1 MRLLPGSLFGR
12 LTLILI
18 VGLLLAQVLSATILL
33 RDRHEMFRRSIGVD
47 LIDRIGAIVNL
58 IEETLPAD
66 RKRILTA
73 FNGLLLHI
81 EITRQ
86 PVARPGVGLPFERH
100 LERMLREQLPR
111 HQEMW
116 VHLKPRHFD
125 RRPERP
131 PGDHSDETPERDRER
146 PWRRFPRPESFQIQ
160 IRLHDGS
167 WILFEK
173 RLLEALQAWPFK
185 LLAYLGTLIVSVIIL
200 SLLAVRL
207 ATRPLRTLAD
217 AAERLG
223 KDLQSPPLEEKGST
237 ELRRASAAFNTMQ
250 HRLRRFIEDRG
261 EILAAISH
269 DLKTPIT
276 RLRLR
281 TEMIEQDETAEK
293 FRRDLDEMEKMVNAT
308 LEFMRGSE
316 QQEQAGTIDI
326 TALVESLQ
334 DDLHDLGQEL
344 EIIKQGDI
352 SPYVGRPLALKR
364 CLTNLIENAIRYGDS
379 AVVTLKQDASNLTI
393 VIHDDGPG
401 VEEDDL
407 ERLFRPFYRTESSRS
422 RETGG
427 TGLGLG
433 IARNIAR
440 GHGGEVSL
448 RHGEP
453 RGLEA
458 VVTLPLRKE

>member
-18 VGLLLAQVLSATILL
+18 VGLLLAQILSATILL
-33 RDRHEMFRRSIGVD
+33 RDRHEMFRQSIGFD
-47 LIDRIGAIVNL
+47 LVHRIGAIVDL
-58 IEETLPAD
+58 IEETPPAG
-66 RKRILTA
+66 RQRILDA
-73 FNGLLLHI
+73 FSGVLLRVS
-81 EITRQ
+81 ITQQ
-86 PVARPGVGLPFERH
+86 PVARPSAGLPFERR
-100 LERMLREQLPR
+100 LDRMLREQLPQHR
-111 HQEMW
+111 EMW
-116 VHLKPRHFD
+116 VHLKPRHYD
-125 RRPERP
+125 RWPEHPRD
-131 PGDHSDETPERDRER
+131 GEIGGMRERDR

-160 IRLHDGS
+160 IQLNDES

-173 RLLEALQAWPFK
+173 RLAESMQTWPVR
-185 LLAYLGTLIVSVIIL
+185 LLAYLGILVVSVIVL

-223 KDLQSPPLEEKGST
+223 KDLKSPPLDESGST

-281 TEMIEQDETAEK
+281 TEMLDQAEVAEK

-316 QQEQAGTIDI
+316 QQERTIPIDI

-334 DDLHDLGQEL
+334 DDLHDLGH
-344 EIIKQGDI
+344 EIEVTKRGDL

-364 CLTNLIENAIRYGDS
+364 CLTNLVENAIRYGNS
-379 AVVTLKQDASNLTI
+379 AAVTLSQDETNLTI
-393 VIHDDGPG
+393 VIRDDGPG
-401 VEEDDL
+401 VEEGEL

-440 GHGGEVSL
+440 GHGGEVIL
-448 RHGEP
+448 RRGTP
-453 RGLEA
+453 KGLEA
-458 VVTLPLRKE
+458 VVTLPLRAT